1 MLPLF
6 SFRSSKCRKGAL
18 KLNGTLHQYKV
29 NQQKALSAAWTNMLH
44 FLRVYIVRRHYSYV
58 RALTDFNFNP
68 FNVIAR
74 SFVVC
79 GCQDDYKWPRCSNI
93 LIWNTKKTREM
104 LCKINTFKIRSKGP
118 RWLGIL
124 FRWDCQSNKKKRFSF
139 QQNEF
144 LCENFDCLTA
154 KYKTKYW
161 IDLGRPEGITNAN
174 IPRELK
180 LYRDR

>member
-74 SFVVC
+74 SRLLFVVA
-79 GCQDDYKWPRCSNI
+79 KMI
-93 LIWNTKKTREM
+93 
-104 LCKINTFKIRSKGP
+104 IN
-118 RWLGIL
+118 
-124 FRWDCQSNKKKRFSF
+124 
-139 QQNEF
+139 
-144 LCENFDCLTA
+144 
-154 KYKTKYW
+154 
-161 IDLGRPEGITNAN
+161 GRGAPIF
-174 IPRELK
+174 
-180 LYRDR
+180 